1 MMQKVWWSEWIQCEN
16 YANREKENKNEK
28 GTNYDSTV
36 DCLLCLS
43 VGVALMNM
51 QSPPVNSLSLEFLT
65 ELCIAVEKL
74 EMDKSCRGII
84 LTSVKSSDVVLNFTV
99 VF

>member
-1 MMQKVWWSEWIQCEN
+1 MQT
-16 YANREKENKNEK
+16 EKENKNEK
-28 GTNYDSTV
+28 DTNHDNTV

-43 VGVALMNM
+43 VGVALMSM
-51 QSPPVNSLSLEFLT
+51 QNPPVNSLSLEFLT

-84 LTSVKSSDVVLNFTV
+84 LTSVKSSGDVFNLTVVL
-99 VF
+99 

>member
-1 MMQKVWWSEWIQCEN
+1 MQRKRQKK
-16 YANREKENKNEK
+16 YEK
-28 GTNYDSTV
+28 GTNHDSTV

-43 VGVALMNM
+43 VGVALMSM
-51 QSPPVNSLSLEFLT
+51 QSPPVNSLSLDFLT

-84 LTSVKSSDVVLNFTV
+84 LTSVKSSDAVLNFTI